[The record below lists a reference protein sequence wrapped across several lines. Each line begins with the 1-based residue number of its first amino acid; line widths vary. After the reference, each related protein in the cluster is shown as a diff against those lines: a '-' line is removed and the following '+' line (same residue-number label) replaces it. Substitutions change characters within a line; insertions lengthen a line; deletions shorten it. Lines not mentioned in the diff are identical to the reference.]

1 MKVFARLFQKA
12 AGYGAEPHNTPFFWF
27 FFCGYL
33 LKKRTKTVS
42 SHNIPHINHGLI
54 DKIPHGCYN
63 HIITRKCEIHAVGN
77 RGEKERRR
85 SYDKLDQNRML

>member
-1 MKVFARLFQKA
+1 MGQSPIIRR
-12 AGYGAEPHNTPFFWF
+12 FWF
-27 FFCGYL
+27 FLRQFCQ
-33 LKKRTKTVS
+33 KERREF
-42 SHNIPHINHGLI
+42 SHITSQPIPHINHGLI

>member
-1 MKVFARLFQKA
+1 MGQSPIKTAFL
-12 AGYGAEPHNTPFFWF
+12 WF
-27 FFCGYL
+27 FL
-33 LKKRTKTVS
+33 WPISPKKERKRSPHITS
-42 SHNIPHINHGLI
+42 QPIPHINHGLI